1 MGLELFSNIQ
11 SVFLATRV
19 TTHLWEFLLGL
30 LMDNSNSN
38 IIQWTDETKGEFKL
52 KDSEA
57 VAKQWGQEK
66 QKESMNYDKLSRAL
80 RYYYDRNIIKKV
92 KKLNTARRSPS

>member
-1 MGLELFSNIQ
+1 
-11 SVFLATRV
+11 
-19 TTHLWEFLLGL
+19 
-30 LMDNSNSN
+30 MDDSNSN

-92 KKLNTARRSPS
+92 KNLILQGDLPATIYVFKVSKRNNRNIYNVVDVSLLCFSC

>member
-1 MGLELFSNIQ
+1 
-11 SVFLATRV
+11 
-19 TTHLWEFLLGL
+19 
-30 LMDNSNSN
+30 MDDSNSN

-92 KKLNTARRSPS
+92 KNLILQGDLPATICVFKVSKRNNRNIYNVVDVSLLCFSC